1 MEVCGMQ
8 ISAMMYSFT
17 EAVNSGQMSI
27 YDVVEFVRSLGVT
40 ALELAGDQVAAVDP
54 IAFGSYLQGLGMSAV
69 AYGRV
74 VDLVQPT
81 ASARQAAIAEA
92 KAEIERTAAFGA
104 PLMQIVPGAY
114 KEGMERAA
122 AKEAVL
128 IGLAWAS
135 EHARTC
141 GVILTIEDHS
151 LGQVTGASSESL
163 LEACAAAGPDL
174 KITFDTGN
182 FLFAGED
189 PLLAWQR
196 LAPRVAHVH
205 VKDWELVA
213 PGASPGPRQ
222 RGAADGA
229 TYVGT
234 VLNHGIVPNAA
245 LIAAMK
251 RSGYPGYLSV
261 EYEGTGDPRPAM
273 REGVE
278 YMRSLLASA

>member
-1 MEVCGMQ
+1 MQ
-8 ISAMMYSFT
+8 TSAMMYSFT
-17 EAVNSGQMSI
+17 QAVSGGQMTI
-27 YDVVEFVRSLGVT
+27 YNVVEFVRSLGVT
-40 ALELAGDQVAAVDP
+40 GLELAGDMVAAEDP
-54 IAFGSYLQGLGMSAV
+54 TAFGRYLQGLGMSPV

-74 VDLVQPT
+74 VDLAQPT
-81 ASARQAAIAEA
+81 ASARRAAVAEA
-92 KAEIERTAAFGA
+92 KAEIERAAALSA
-104 PLMQIVPGAY
+104 PVMLIVPGSF
-114 KEGMERAA
+114 KESMDRGA
-122 AKEAVL
+122 AKEAVYA
-128 IGLAWAS
+128 GLALAC
-135 EHARTC
+135 EHARAC
-141 GVILTIEDHS
+141 GVTLTIEDHS

-163 LEACAAAGPDL
+163 LEACTAAGPDL

-205 VKDWELVA
+205 VKDWELVP
-213 PGASPGPRQ
+213 PGTGPGPRQ
-222 RGAADGA
+222 RRAADGA
-229 TYVGT
+229 TYGGT
-234 VLNHGIVPNAA
+234 VLNHGIIPNPA

-261 EYEGTGDPRPAM
+261 EYEGAGDPRPAM

>member
-1 MEVCGMQ
+1 MQ
-8 ISAMMYSFT
+8 TSAMMYSFT
-17 EAVNSGQMSI
+17 EAVSSGEMTI
-27 YDVVEFVRSLGVT
+27 YGVVEFIRSLGVT
-40 ALELAGDQVAAVDP
+40 ALELAGDMVAGVELAT
-54 IAFGSYLQGLGMSAV
+54 FRHYLEDWGMSPV

-74 VDLVQPT
+74 VDLAQPT
-81 ASARQAAIAEA
+81 AAARQAAVAEA
-92 KAEIERTAAFGA
+92 KAEVERAAAFGA
-104 PLMQIVPGAY
+104 PVMQIVPGAY
-114 KEGMERAA
+114 KESMERAA

-128 IGLAWAS
+128 DGLALAS

-151 LGQVTGASSESL
+151 LGEVTGASSESL
-163 LEACAAAGPDL
+163 LEACTAAGPDL

-205 VKDWELVA
+205 VKDWEIVA
-213 PGASPGPRQ
+213 PGVGAGPRQ
-222 RGAADGA
+222 RPAASGA
-229 TYVGT
+229 TYIGT
-234 VLNHGIVPNAA
+234 VLHHGIVPNAA

-273 REGVE
+273 KEGVE
-278 YMRSLLASA
+278 YVRTLLASD